1 MIRLILAGLR
11 QRKLRA
17 ALTAIAILLGV
28 AMVTGT
34 LVLTSQ
40 ITRAFDE
47 IFQAANIGVDVRVS
61 PRTDFEGGLQSVPTL
76 PESLVATVAQVDGVQ
91 KAAPEVAALGSPVV
105 NGEYVQSTGAPSFV
119 FSLTPDPFRATQ
131 LASGSYPARDGEVA
145 VNEGLASSQGLSP
158 GSRLGIATRTGVK
171 QVTLTGTVTFAN
183 VSSIGGTTIV
193 IATKDDVQR
202 WFGLEGK
209 VNSIAV
215 QAAPGVAPQVLA
227 RRIAAALP
235 ANVEV
240 RTGQQ
245 DAADQ
250 AQQTTEA
257 INTFLRPALL
267 AFGVIALFVGAFIIF
282 NTFSITVAQRLRELG
297 LLRTIGASRR
307 QVMTSVVGEAF
318 VIGLVAGLVGLV
330 AGYGFAALLVWVFD
344 TFLPGGIP
352 VAGAQLSWRIALT
365 ALLVGVLVSVVAALI
380 PALRAS
386 RVPPV
391 AALREGTEIP
401 RGRLSRFTPVLA
413 GLLTIGGVVLIVLGL
428 NSEAQAT
435 QRLLVMALGA
445 LLVFFAIGGLLRYL
459 VPGLSRVIGWP
470 LERLPGASG
479 SLARQNATRNPSRT
493 AATAAALMIGI
504 GLVSF
509 VAVFAQGLKASVTGA
524 IDTTLRGDLIVSGK
538 SFQPIPAASVA
549 AVRAT
554 PGVSDVVSV
563 LTDGARTADGGR
575 ATVFGL
581 DPQAAARGLSFE
593 WVDGSQDALRDL
605 GPGEA
610 VVEQDLADQEGVG
623 VGGTVRVRTSTGDT
637 AAYRVAG
644 VFRDRILFE
653 GGAIVSQA
661 GFARVFTARDP
672 IFVLATVQPG
682 QDPVAVKDAV
692 ATALTPFPVA
702 EVRTNAE
709 YRDEISSRVDSILYL
724 LYVLLAMSVVISLF
738 GIVNTLVLS
747 ITERTREIG
756 MLRAIGLT
764 RSQLRRMVRYESV
777 ITSGIGGVIGVILG
791 VVLAWVFSLGLRDEG
806 ILFRIP
812 WTQLVIFVVVAVLA
826 GVLAAVLPARR
837 AAKLDPLDALHYE

>member
-1 MIRLILAGLR
+1 MIRLVLAGLR

-17 ALTAIAILLGV
+17 ALTATAILLGV

-47 IFQAANIGVDVRVS
+47 IFQAANSGVDVRVS
-61 PRTDFEGGLQSVPTL
+61 PRTDFEGGLSNVPTL
-76 PESLVATVAQVDGVQ
+76 PESMVAQVRGVEGVRA
-91 KAAPEVAALGSPVV
+91 AAPELAALGSPVV

-119 FSLTPDPFRATQ
+119 FSLTPDPFRSTE
-131 LASGSYPARDGEVA
+131 LASGAYPARNGEVA
-145 VNEGLASSQGLSP
+145 VNEALAANEGLDLGD
-158 GSRLGIATRTGVK
+158 RLGIATRDGVK

-202 WFGLEGK
+202 WFDLEGR

-215 QAAPGVAPQVLA
+215 AAQPGVTPQALA

-235 ANVEV
+235 STVEV

-307 QVMTSVVGEAF
+307 QVMASVVGEAL
-318 VIGLVAGLVGLV
+318 VIGLVAGVVGLF

-344 TFLPGGIP
+344 TLLPGGIP
-352 VAGAQLSWRIALT
+352 VAGAQISLGIVLT

-380 PALRAS
+380 PAVRAS

-391 AALREGTEIP
+391 AALREGAEIP
-401 RGRLSRFTPVLA
+401 RGRLSRFTPILA
-413 GLLTIGGVVLIVLGL
+413 GLLALGGIVLIVVGL
-428 NSEAQAT
+428 QSEGGAT
-435 QRLLVMALGA
+435 RRLLVMALGA
-445 LLVFFAIGGLLRYL
+445 LLVFLAIGGLLRYL
-459 VPGLSRVIGWP
+459 VPGLSRLIGWP
-470 LERLPGASG
+470 LERTPGASG

-524 IDTTLRGDLIVSGK
+524 IDDTLRGDLIISGK
-538 SFQPIPAASVA
+538 SFQPIPAASAA

-554 PGVSDVVSV
+554 PGVADVVAV
-563 LTDGARTADGGR
+563 LTDEARSDGAGRT
-575 ATVFGL
+575 TVFGV
-581 DPQAAARGLSFE
+581 DPDAAARGLSFE
-593 WVDGSQDALRDL
+593 WVDGSEADLRGL
-605 GPGEA
+605 GPSQV
-610 VVEQDLADQEGVG
+610 VVEQDFADSAGVG
-623 VGGTVRVRTSTGDT
+623 VGDPVVLRASSGAEDT
-637 AAYRVAG
+637 YRVAG

-653 GGAIVSQA
+653 GGVIASRD
-661 GFARVFTARDP
+661 GFGRLFTARDP
-672 IFVLATVQPG
+672 IFVLATVDPG
-682 QDPVAVKDAV
+682 ADPVAVKEEV
-692 ATALTPFPVA
+692 AKALAPFPAA

-777 ITSGIGGVIGVILG
+777 ITSGIGGVIGIILG

-806 ILFRIP
+806 IVFRIP
-812 WTQLVIFVVVAVLA
+812 WTQLVIFLVVAVVA

-837 AAKLDPLDALHYE
+837 AARLDPLDALHYE

>member
-47 IFQAANIGVDVRVS
+47 IFTAANSGVDVRVT
-61 PRTDFEGGLQSVPTL
+61 PRTDFEGFGGIPTL
-76 PESLVATVAQVDGVQ
+76 PQSMVAQIERVEGVQ

-105 NGEYVQSTGAPSFV
+105 DGEYVQSTGAPSFV
-119 FSLTPDPFRATQ
+119 FSLSPDPFRATD
-131 LASGSYPARDGEVA
+131 LASGTYPSRSGEVA
-145 VNEGLASSQGLSP
+145 VNEALATSKGLEVGD
-158 GSRLGIATRTGVK
+158 RLGIATRSGVK
-171 QVTLTGTVTFAN
+171 QVTLSGTVTFAN
-183 VSSIGGTTIV
+183 VSSIGGATIV
-193 IATKDDVQR
+193 IAPLDDMQR
-202 WFGLEGK
+202 WFGLEGRA
-209 VNSIAV
+209 NTIAV
-215 QAAPGVAPQVLA
+215 QASPGVSPDALA
-227 RRIAAALP
+227 RTLTRVLP
-235 ANVEV
+235 RTVDV
-240 RTGQQ
+240 RTGEQ
-245 DAADQ
+245 DAAEQ
-250 AQQTTEA
+250 AAEVNDA

-318 VIGLVAGLVGLV
+318 VIGLVAGLIGI
-330 AGYGFAALLVWVFD
+330 AGGYGFAALLVWVFNAL
-344 TFLPGGIP
+344 LPGGIP
-352 VAGAQLSWRIALT
+352 VASTQFSVPIAVT
-365 ALLVGVLVSVVAALI
+365 ALLVGVVVSVVAAII

-391 AALREGTEIP
+391 AALREGAEIP
-401 RGRLSRFTPVLA
+401 KSRISRFAPVLA
-413 GLLTIGGVVLIVLGL
+413 GLLAAVGVAVIVLAL
-428 NSEAQAT
+428 MSETAAT

-445 LLVFFAIGGLLRYL
+445 LLVFLAIA
-459 VPGLSRVIGWP
+459 GLSRYAVPSLARAIGWP

-504 GLVSF
+504 GLVAF
-509 VAVFAQGLKASVTGA
+509 VAVFAQGLKESVIGA
-524 IDTTLRGDLIVSGK
+524 IDRSLRGDLIVSGR
-538 SFQPIPAASVA
+538 SFQPIPAGSVP
-549 AVRAT
+549 AVRGT
-554 PGVSDVVSV
+554 DGVRDVVAV
-563 LTDGARTADGGR
+563 LADGVKVDGTR
-575 ATVFGL
+575 ATAYGME
-581 DPQAAARGLSFE
+581 PAEASRALSLE
-593 WVDGSQDALRDL
+593 WVQGSQRDLASL
-605 GPGEA
+605 GPGTA
-610 VVEQDLADQEGVG
+610 VVEEEFARGAGLDVG
-623 VGGTVRVRTSTGDT
+623 ESFT
-637 AAYRVAG
+637 AASSTRRTARFRVTGLYR
-644 VFRDRILFE
+644 DQILFN
-653 GGAIVSQA
+653 GGFITSDA
-661 GFARVFTARDP
+661 GIARVITSRDP
-672 IFVLATVQPG
+672 LFLLATVDPG
-682 QDPVAVKDAV
+682 ADPVAVKDAV
-692 ATALTPFPVA
+692 AKSLTPFPVA

-764 RSQLRRMVRYESV
+764 RSQLRRMVRYEST
-777 ITSGIGGVIGVILG
+777 ITSGIGGVIGIVLG

-806 ILFRIP
+806 IVFRIP
-812 WTQLVIFVVVAVLA
+812 WLQLVIFLVVAIIA
-826 GVLAAVLPARR
+826 GVIAAVLPARR